1 MKDSFALDF
10 STMGSLVVRTCL
22 MAALGASL
30 CGAPPVSDNFLVLV
44 KSSVSVRRGHTVTL
58 PCWLSPPQS
67 AESLE
72 VQWYRVGRDS
82 PIALYRDKKFE
93 YGSQEPSYAGRLSF
107 GLKDAASGGLAA
119 GDVSLQLANV
129 TLEDAGLYTCYVS
142 SDQGHD
148 KGDVTLAVT
157 ETGSP
162 PLLSAVWKENNM
174 VNVSCESGGWYP
186 EPTVLWSNQK
196 QALTASSLK
205 FSQDSSG
212 LWSVHSWLLVSNS
225 TEVSC
230 SVGLSGEEAKEARL
244 RLNSPPQPSKQDSG
258 SSWAGWLAFAL
269 LLIATLAALGYLFF
283 KKRGK
288 LKKGKAE
295 SDHAEETRKLLSKG
309 VIEPTDLSTAK
320 KHYVNV
326 TLDQKGNRY
335 LKIKGHILRD
345 ILRDGDGPFPDG
357 QKVTCLTAVKGT
369 PGFSSGQHY
378 WEVYMGKNKAGLKR
392 SWWVGVTSATVIPQ
406 ERDFTPTAS
415 NGFWFL
421 SSSPDTAGQFQ
432 LSTEPRV
439 LLPVYSRPWT
449 VGVYVNYD
457 SGELSFYNV
466 EENSL
471 IGSLTAT
478 FTGEVF
484 PFFNPGKGDAAP
496 MEILQESSD
505 RVNSADSTA

>member
-67 AESLE
+67 AESQK
-72 VQWYRVGRDS
+72 VKWYRFGRDS

-148 KGDVTLAVT
+148 KGDVTLIVT

-174 VNVSCESGGWYP
+174 MNVSCESGGWYP

-244 RLNSPPQPSKQDSG
+244 RLNSPPQPSKQDCG

-283 KKRGK
+283 KKRV
-288 LKKGKAE
+288 KKSKAE
-295 SDHAEETRKLLSKG
+295 IDQAGETRKLLPKG

-326 TLDQKGNRY
+326 TLDQKGNQY
-335 LKIKGHILRD
+335 LKIEGHVLRQ
-345 ILRDGDGPFPDG
+345 GDGPFPDG

-378 WEVYMGKNKAGLKR
+378 WEVSMRKSTDYAVVKR
-392 SWWVGVTSATVIPQ
+392 SWWVGVTSAAVIPQ
-406 ERDFTPTAS
+406 EPDFTPTAS

-421 SSSPDTAGQFQ
+421 SSSPDTAGRFQ
-432 LSTEPRV
+432 LSTETRV
-439 LLPVYSRPWT
+439 LQSVSSRPWT

-466 EENSL
+466 EEKSL

-484 PFFNPGKGDAAP
+484 PFFNPGKGDRAP